1 MNPHSL
7 RTLAFDRIR
16 DLLAERA
23 TFSLGRQ
30 LCQELEPTPAAAEVE
45 ARQEETGQARG
56 LLEAGG
62 GEPPLSGLHDVRE
75 VAGRAA
81 RGGSLI
87 PPELLGIADTLEA
100 AARLKR
106 FLEVR
111 EDRAPLLA
119 ALADFEPLPHLARS
133 IRAAVAE
140 PGVVVD
146 EASPVLARVRRRI
159 RSTQERVRRELD
171 SLLRSADGQRYL
183 QEPLVTIR
191 ANRYVVPVRQEFR
204 QHVPGIVHD
213 QSASGAT
220 LFVEPLRVLEL
231 NNELRSLEREERDEV
246 DRILAELSAAVGA
259 AAEDVTRLV
268 TACGRLDHV
277 VARARLACDLRA
289 VRPELDRTGRLV
301 LRGARHPLL
310 RPPTGEV
317 VPLDLELGGDCPI
330 LVITGP
336 NTGGKTVVL
345 KTVGVMALM
354 HQAGLQIPAAASSR
368 LPVYPGIHCDI
379 GDEQS
384 IEQNLSTFSGHL
396 RNILSILNEALPG
409 SLVLLDELGAGTDPG
424 EGSVL
429 AMAILERLEAMRV
442 HALATTH
449 YGELKLF
456 AHERPGMANAA
467 MEFDPDDL
475 RPTFRLAIGVPGR
488 SNALEIAARLGLD
501 AGLVARAREFLSR
514 DAVAMD
520 DLLRQVERERAALA
534 EERLRMET
542 ATRDARE
549 WERRLEQ
556 HLAETRARDRE
567 VGERARRDLREIL
580 ARGRAQVELLLKEL
594 KDARKTAIRGG
605 PGVRESALA
614 ARRALEGLEA
624 ELEGAIGPGAAAEPP
639 AVEPVS
645 ADELR
650 VGATVTVRSLACE
663 GIVLALGDPVAVQV
677 GAMRV
682 SVPLSDLGRA
692 TRGGEPVSERYDTP
706 MLAKAAAVS
715 PEFHLRG
722 LVVEDALMQLD
733 KYLDDACLA
742 GLDRVRLVHGKGTG
756 ALREA
761 VRAYLRQHPRVVSY
775 RPGESGEGGD
785 GVTVAEL
792 LR

>member
-1 MNPHSL
+1 LNPHTL
-7 RTLAFDRIR
+7 KTLAFDRIR

-23 TFSLGRQ
+23 AFSLGRQ
-30 LCQELEPTPAAAEVE
+30 LCQELEPTPVVAEVE
-45 ARQEETGQARG
+45 ARQEETGQARD

-75 VAGRAA
+75 AAGRAA
-81 RGGSLI
+81 RGGSLT
-87 PPELLGIADTLEA
+87 PPDLLRVADTLEA

-106 FLEVR
+106 FLEIR
-111 EDRAPLLA
+111 EDRAPRLA
-119 ALADFEPLPHLARS
+119 ALADFEPLPNLARS
-133 IRAAVAE
+133 IRSAVTE
-140 PGVVVD
+140 PGAVVD
-146 EASPVLARVRRRI
+146 AASSVLARVRRRI

-171 SLLRSADGQRYL
+171 SLLRSAEGQRYL
-183 QEPLVTIR
+183 QEPIVTIR

-204 QHVPGIVHD
+204 QQVPGIVHD

-231 NNELRSLEREERDEV
+231 NNQLRGLEREERDEV

-259 AAEDVTRLV
+259 AGEDVTRLV

-277 VARARLACDLRA
+277 LARGRMGCDLRA
-289 VRPELDRTGRLV
+289 VRPELDGTGWLR

-368 LPVYPGIHCDI
+368 LPVYPGIYCDI

-396 RNILSILNEALPG
+396 GNILSILAEARPG

-442 HALATTH
+442 PTLATTH

-475 RPTFRLAIGVPGR
+475 RPTFRLTIGVPGR

-501 AGLVARAREFLSR
+501 AGLVARARQFLSR
-514 DAVAMD
+514 EAVAMD
-520 DLLRQVERERAALA
+520 DLLRQVERERATLA

-549 WERRLEQ
+549 WGRRLEQ

-567 VGERARRDLREIL
+567 TGERARRDLREIM
-580 ARGRAQVELLLKEL
+580 ARAKTQVELTLKEL
-594 KDARKTAIRGG
+594 KEARKAVSRGDRG
-605 PGVRESALA
+605 ARESALN
-614 ARRALEGLEA
+614 ARRALERVEA
-624 ELEGAIGPGAAAEPP
+624 EMEEAIGPDMMPEVPAGEPLAA
-639 AVEPVS
+639 
-645 ADELR
+645 DQLR
-650 VGATVTVRSLACE
+650 VGMTVMVRSLACE
-663 GIVLALGDPVAVQV
+663 GIVLAPGDPVAVQV

-682 SVPLSDLGRA
+682 ALPLSDLRRA
-692 TRGGEPVSERYDTP
+692 PRGEKPLPERYDP
-706 MLAKAAAVS
+706 PGLAKATTFS

-722 LVVEDALMQLD
+722 LGVEDALLELD

-742 GLDRVRLVHGKGTG
+742 GVGRVRLVHGKGTG

-775 RPGESGEGGD
+775 RPGESAEGGD

-792 LR
+792 SP